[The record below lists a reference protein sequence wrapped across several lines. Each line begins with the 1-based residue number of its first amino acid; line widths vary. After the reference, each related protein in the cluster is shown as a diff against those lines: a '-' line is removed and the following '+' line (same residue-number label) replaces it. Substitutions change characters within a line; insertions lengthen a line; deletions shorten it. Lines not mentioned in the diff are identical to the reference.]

1 MATISELWVKA
12 RAQWAATGMEIVRT
26 EAIDGLAE
34 AKYGLRTQTGRLAN
48 SVLANLL
55 PEKDGFKVG
64 INVTYGRAWEL
75 GFTSPAITIVPKR
88 AKVLAFPVDGK
99 LVFAKRVKKPA
110 KTFAPRPW
118 LLPSIKACESEMQK
132 IAEETFQEAIDK
144 AFPNKKIEI

>member
-118 LLPSIKACESEMQK
+118 LMPALNKCLPELQRTG
-132 IAEETFQEAIDK
+132 ETVFQEAINK
-144 AFPNKKIEI
+144 GFPDRTIKI